1 MSTIELQRAQGRG
14 GLLSCACDPLM
25 MPDSVDAAPVTRWPL
40 TIFTL
45 SNAVTIF
52 AQALVLT
59 IVPVGGAVLGSGVT
73 VALPFAALLLGAAV
87 GTVPAAWLTGVDQ
100 RWGFALG
107 ATFGV
112 AGAALGAF
120 GIVAGLFGAFVLGS
134 FWLGLAQGFG
144 NFYRHGAAGLGRRD
158 ARAIALVFG
167 SGVAAAFAVPGALTA
182 ASALAGPF
190 ATAATLVIAAL
201 AHFFASALAF
211 FLPRQRGFVV
221 PGDTGPVPHYAFA
234 TITGALSWGAMAL
247 MMGLAP
253 SLMLGCGIGLS
264 QTSGTVAWHIVAMY
278 APALLL
284 GFVITPKRAPLAC
297 LTGLALSAG
306 AIGLAFVAQTQAL
319 FTCALI
325 MSGIGWSATTLG
337 ATTLLHAQANPT
349 RAQLA
354 LHDFML
360 LAAALA
366 GSAAVALA

>member
-1 MSTIELQRAQGRG
+1 MSTVELQRAQGRG
-14 GLLSCACDPLM
+14 GVLSCACDPLM
-25 MPDSVDAAPVTRWPL
+25 VPDSAHDTPVTRWPL

-59 IVPVGGAVLGSGVT
+59 IVPVGGAILGSGGT
-73 VALPFAALLLGAAV
+73 VVLPFTALLLGAAV

-167 SGVAAAFAVPGALTA
+167 AGVAAAFVVPGALSA
-182 ASALAGPF
+182 ASAIAGPL
-190 ATAATLVIAAL
+190 ASAAILVMAAL
-201 AHFFASALAF
+201 AHVIASALAF
-211 FLPRQRGFVV
+211 LLPRQRGFVV
-221 PGDTGPVPHYAFA
+221 PTASGAVPHYAFA

-247 MMGLAP
+247 MMGLTP

-264 QTSGTVAWHIVAMY
+264 QVSGTVAWHIVAMY
-278 APALLL
+278 GPALVL
-284 GFVITPKRAPLAC
+284 GFVITPMRAPLAC
-297 LTGLALSAG
+297 LAGLALSAG
-306 AIGLAFVAQTQAL
+306 AIGLAFVAQTPVP

-325 MSGIGWSATTLG
+325 MSGFGWSATTLG
-337 ATTLLHAQANPT
+337 ATTLLHAQASPT

-366 GSAAVALA
+366 GSVAVALA